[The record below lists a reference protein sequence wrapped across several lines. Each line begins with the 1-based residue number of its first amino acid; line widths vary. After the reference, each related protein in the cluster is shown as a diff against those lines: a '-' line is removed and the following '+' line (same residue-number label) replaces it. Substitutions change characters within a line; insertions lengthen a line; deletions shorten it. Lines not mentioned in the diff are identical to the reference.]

1 MSTALFVLRHEAG
14 LGTSDA
20 PPRSKPHY
28 AAATLA
34 VAAAIALVVLALA
47 GAYEWTRATVAPATV
62 TRLSIPLAQND
73 QFTQGSRRLVAL
85 SPDGTLLVYVANN
98 RLYLRRL
105 DQLDAVAIRGI
116 EGNGNASPRNPL
128 FSPNGQW
135 IGFWQDGQLKKVSV
149 SGGAPVAICPIAAPF
164 GATWSADNTILF
176 GGDASGIWRVSADGG
191 NPENV
196 IKLKAGQTAR
206 SPQLLP
212 DGHTILFTLASTA
225 NWADARI
232 VVQSLGTD
240 AVETVVSGG
249 TDGFYL
255 PTGHIA
261 YLLGDALLA
270 VPFDAKSL
278 KVAGGPVSLVEAV
291 AGTTIALG
299 NSPSGVAHF
308 TVSDQGTLAYVPYKA
323 VVEQRALVW
332 VDRDGR
338 EEQLKAPPR
347 AYQYP
352 RISPDAT
359 RVALDIR
366 DQEIDIWIW
375 DFARETLTRLTFGP
389 YRDLLPVW
397 TPDSR
402 RIVFNS
408 EKNSRSGDLYLQAA
422 DGTGTAERVNEGQA
436 PYAFTPDGSTLLYRV
451 DTTPPAKTGTDFW
464 VLTMDGRR
472 NEPLLQSPFNERHGE
487 LSGDG
492 RWLAYTSDE
501 SGHNEV
507 FVRSFPDVNNG
518 RWQVSTA
525 GGTHP
530 VWARS
535 GEELFFLSPA
545 GEVMGVRIMRG
556 STWNASAPVKL
567 VDAGYYTNPGGDRT
581 YDVAPDGRRFLM
593 IKRSDPATLTS
604 AAPQMVVVQNW
615 FEEVRRLVPRT
626 P

>member
-1 MSTALFVLRHEAG
+1 
-14 LGTSDA
+14 
-20 PPRSKPHY
+20 
-28 AAATLA
+28 
-34 VAAAIALVVLALA
+34 
-47 GAYEWTRATVAPATV
+47 
-62 TRLSIPLAQND
+62 
-73 QFTQGSRRLVAL
+73 
-85 SPDGTLLVYVANN
+85 
-98 RLYLRRL
+98 
-105 DQLDAVAIRGI
+105 
-116 EGNGNASPRNPL
+116 
-128 FSPNGQW
+128 
-135 IGFWQDGQLKKVSV
+135 
-149 SGGAPVAICPIAAPF
+149 
-164 GATWSADNTILF
+164 
-176 GGDASGIWRVSADGG
+176 
-191 NPENV
+191 
-196 IKLKAGQTAR
+196 
-206 SPQLLP
+206 
-212 DGHTILFTLASTA
+212 
-225 NWADARI
+225 
-232 VVQSLGTD
+232 
-240 AVETVVSGG
+240 
-249 TDGFYL
+249 
-255 PTGHIA
+255 
-261 YLLGDALLA
+261 
-270 VPFDAKSL
+270 
-278 KVAGGPVSLVEAV
+278 
-291 AGTTIALG
+291 
-299 NSPSGVAHF
+299 
-308 TVSDQGTLAYVPYKA
+308 
-323 VVEQRALVW
+323 
-332 VDRDGR
+332 
-338 EEQLKAPPR
+338 
-347 AYQYP
+347 
-352 RISPDAT
+352 
-359 RVALDIR
+359 VALDIR